1 MNVLFPTLLHQFDV
15 PTFKQVQKD
24 LIKCVYKERRKD
36 PEGVGVSNRGGWQ
49 SSSHRFDKESDPL
62 SKFLIEQLV
71 NYFQKNSILEEGV
84 EVRFANWWININ
96 KKGSFNIKHNHPCG
110 SLSGVFY
117 LQCPNDSGKIVFESP
132 HIFTRSKLY
141 RYYNSSLR
149 ESLKYHTCMVFD
161 AIPGEFFIF
170 PSDLLHYV
178 EESGSRKDRISISFN
193 IEL

>member
-1 MNVLFPTLLHQFDV
+1 MNVLFPTVIHQFDV

-24 LIKCVYKERRKD
+24 LIKCVYEERRKD

-62 SKFLIEQLV
+62 SKFLIEQVV
-71 NYFQKNSILEEGV
+71 NYFQKNRILKEGV
-84 EVRFANWWININ
+84 KVRFNNWWININ
-96 KKGSFNIKHNHPCG
+96 KKGSFNVKHNHPDS

-117 LQCPNDSGKIVFESP
+117 LQCPKDCGKIVFESP
-132 HIFTRSKLY
+132 HTFTRAKLY
-141 RYYNSSLR
+141 LYYNSSLR
-149 ESLKYHTCMVFD
+149 DSLNYHICMGFD

-178 EESGSRKDRISISFN
+178 EESGSREDRISISFN
-193 IEL
+193 IGL